1 MKQIKEYPNYSVTED
16 GRVISTQRV
25 AGRSGK
31 GISTICK
38 ELSILHNQSGY
49 CMVNL
54 TKEKKSKTR
63 YVHRLVAQAYLE
75 NQNNLPQVNHKDGNK
90 DNNHYTNLE
99 WCTSLHNNLHALEK
113 GLRTGLK
120 GETNSQA
127 KITELEAIEI
137 IKLILEGLSNIE
149 IADMFDLHDRYV
161 SLIRGKKRWKSLWD
175 SHFSES
181 SAPISKK
188 LSQRDLDAENLIKDV
203 LLTSLSNADIG
214 RKYLID
220 PSTISKIRTGKR
232 IPDRYKLF
240 YDKYTKRLT
249 TIEHQ
254 ESELVE

>member
-1 MKQIKEYPNYSVTED
+1 MDNPLLKNALSLILYYSSSQRKKEINMKQIKEYPNYSVTED

-25 AGRSGK
+25 AGRNGK

-75 NQNNLPQVNHKDGNK
+75 NKNNLPQVNHKDGNK

-99 WCTSLHNNLHALEK
+99 WCTSLHNNLHALEN
-113 GLRTGLK
+113 GLREGQK

-161 SLIRGKKRWKSLWD
+161 SLIRGKKRWTYLWEKEFHSVEDVPTSCRIRTKAFNAKRLSKALKDEEASRVD
-175 SHFSES
+175 SSES
-181 SAPISKK
+181 KREDSK
-188 LSQRDLDAENLIKDV
+188 R
-203 LLTSLSNADIG
+203 
-214 RKYLID
+214 
-220 PSTISKIRTGKR
+220 
-232 IPDRYKLF
+232 
-240 YDKYTKRLT
+240 
-249 TIEHQ
+249 
-254 ESELVE
+254 VEP